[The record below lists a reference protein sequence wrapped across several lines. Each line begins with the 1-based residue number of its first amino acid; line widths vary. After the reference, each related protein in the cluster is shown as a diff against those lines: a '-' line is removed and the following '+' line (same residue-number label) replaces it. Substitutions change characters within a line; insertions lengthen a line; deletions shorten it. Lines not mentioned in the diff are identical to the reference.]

1 MQNDSVILYSNAL
14 PESSI
19 QLALII
25 MLILIIILIII
36 IIIIGFRQRQCDE
49 CEPRNATLNPH
60 NKSDAT

>member
-36 IIIIGFRQRQCDE
+36 TGFRQWQCDE